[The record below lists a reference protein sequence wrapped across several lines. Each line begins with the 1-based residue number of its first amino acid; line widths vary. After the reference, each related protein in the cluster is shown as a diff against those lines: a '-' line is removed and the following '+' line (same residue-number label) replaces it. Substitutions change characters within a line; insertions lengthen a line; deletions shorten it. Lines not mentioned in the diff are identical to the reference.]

1 MLKTTLIGILTTAM
15 LSAISLGTETLFP
28 ASLVKDQGTAE
39 NNTVSSTESVAP
51 STDADEN
58 NAVSPTEGTVPSAD
72 TSEADTSENIIC
84 DYCLSNAGGHG
95 HGHHYIDANGDGIC
109 DNYTTA
115 SGSES
120 SSGTACPAGYGA
132 NCPSGYGAD
141 CPAGYGSNCPSGYG
155 ADCPLG
161 YDTETRPHHN
171 SGHENGHHRG
181 NHR

>member
-1 MLKTTLIGILTTAM
+1 MLKPTLLGILTTAM
-15 LSAISLGTETLFP
+15 LSAISIGTETLFP
-28 ASLVKDQGTAE
+28 INPVKDQVTAE
-39 NNTVSSTESVAP
+39 NNAVSSTESA
-51 STDADEN
+51 SSYTETDEN
-58 NAVSPTEGTVPSAD
+58 NAVSLAEGAVPS
-72 TSEADTSENIIC
+72 TDTSENIIC

-109 DNYTTA
+109 DNYTAT

-120 SSGTACPAGYGA
+120 SSGAACPAGYGA
-132 NCPSGYGAD
+132 NCPSGYGT
-141 CPAGYGSNCPSGYG
+141 NCPSGYG

-171 SGHENGHHRG
+171 RGHENGHHRG